1 MNEFVTFFTVIT
13 TISGA
18 VWAFVG
24 RQRDIAAERAAE
36 REAAAAAAALPFDE
50 VDALAY
56 VVPPQS
62 SVIPTAQEVVIEN
75 PLPFDPIAPLYTHL
89 PFEGEPV
96 AVDAERAIRSRRRA
110 RA

>member
-1 MNEFVTFFTVIT
+1 MNEL
-13 TISGA
+13 TIFCTSTA
-18 VWAFVG
+18 IILSAIWAFVG

-36 REAAAAAAALPFDE
+36 REAAQAAAALPFDE

-62 SVIPTAQEVVIEN
+62 GVVPVAQEVVIEN
-75 PLPFDPIAPLYTHL
+75 PLPFDAAPLYTHL

-96 AVDAERAIRSRRRA
+96 EQERAIRSRRRA
-110 RA
+110 RK

>member
-36 REAAAAAAALPFDE
+36 REAAAAAAALPFDD
-50 VDALAY
+50 VDASAY
-56 VVPPQS
+56 AVPAS
-62 SVIPTAQEVVIEN
+62 SVIPTAQEVTIEN

-110 RA
+110 RS

>member
-1 MNEFVTFFTVIT
+1 MNEL
-13 TISGA
+13 TIFCTSTIIILGSI
-18 VWAFVG
+18 WAFVG

-36 REAAAAAAALPFDE
+36 REAAQAAAALPFDE

-62 SVIPTAQEVVIEN
+62 GVIPVAQEVTIEN
-75 PLPFDPIAPLYTHL
+75 PLPFDPIPSYTHL